1 MAFTIQSDATLT
13 ALRELGHATNLQIHE
28 LMTASMPR
36 LTVQSVHRITA
47 RLLEQGEI
55 GLAPSDGRNVVLDAR
70 NDIHD
75 HFVCTS
81 CGGIID
87 LELPDDVIAG
97 IQDQLGRNLVRDG
110 ITIRGLCENCITATK
125 SPAAGSGS
133 ATQN

>member
-1 MAFTIQSDATLT
+1 MVFTIQSDATLS
-13 ALRELGHATNLQIHE
+13 ALRRFGHATNLQLHE
-28 LMTASMPR
+28 ELVQTMPR
-36 LTVQSVHRITA
+36 LTAQSVHRITA
-47 RLLEQGEI
+47 RLLEHGEI

-87 LELPDDVIAG
+87 LDLPDNVIAG

-110 ITIRGLCENCITATK
+110 ITIRGRCENCIAAANSTAA
-125 SPAAGSGS
+125 SSGS